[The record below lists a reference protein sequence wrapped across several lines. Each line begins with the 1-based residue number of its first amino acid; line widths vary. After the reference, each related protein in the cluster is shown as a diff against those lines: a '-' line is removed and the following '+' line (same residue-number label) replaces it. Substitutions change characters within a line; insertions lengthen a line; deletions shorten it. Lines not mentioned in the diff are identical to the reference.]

1 MSQPSKGPWLREG
14 RLVYALEHDR
24 WRNGQ
29 EQFRNRFEA
38 HVYGGPETPEQELE
52 AVARLMQ
59 VAPALLE
66 AVTHLFVCDFP
77 DEVDFRCEGCTAAR
91 AAIREAEGRV

>member
-1 MSQPSKGPWLREG
+1 MSQPSKGPWLRNG
-14 RLVYALEHDR
+14 NTIYALEPFR

-29 EQFRNRFEA
+29 EQFRNRFYA
-38 HVYGGPETPEQELE
+38 HVCGGMDTPAEEVE

-59 VAPALLE
+59 LAPALLE
-66 AVTHLFVCDFP
+66 AVNHLFVCDFP

-91 AAIREAEGRV
+91 KAMREAEEPA

>member
-1 MSQPSKGPWLREG
+1 MIQPSRGPWLRKEN
-14 RLVYALEHDR
+14 LIYALEPFRGRH
-24 WRNGQ
+24 GQ
-29 EQFRNRFEA
+29 EEFRSRFYA
-38 HVYGGPETPEQELE
+38 QVYGGPDTPAAEVE

-66 AVTHLFVCDFP
+66 AVNHLFVCDFP